1 MWKTLTPSSPTG
13 AGHTQTLSGR
23 RTTSSANA
31 LIGTDT
37 LSTSGLT
44 LHTRTRRNSS
54 WPTPRDFF
62 QELAHMAHRCTAS
75 AVAALFLTAGLLLS
89 ACQSTPPAKPVPVR
103 PTVVR
108 DVPAPLRGIVGS
120 NVTITGVEPVLVSGY
135 GLVVGLNGTGGGPL
149 PDRIRS
155 SMERV
160 IGLNGIGRAE
170 RNDDFATSGISP
182 AQLLRDK
189 NVAVVLVQAAIPP
202 GLPAGATFDVAVT
215 ALNASSLDGGRLWT
229 TDLQIGDPALVGG
242 VQTRKLASAAG
253 PVFINPFN
261 EPGKERSGVTRFV
274 GRILDGGVVKEPF
287 ALELRLDNPSHS
299 MARQIASALNE
310 RFPPGP
316 GDKMD
321 IARGRNDSIVGVTVP
336 SEYRKKPGEFLE
348 LALSVPIDAFTPSEE
363 LAKRVLDNI
372 KAQPALA
379 PRLSLCL
386 EGIGHPERTLPVIRS
401 LYDFSEMAPRFAGL
415 QAGARLGDVLA
426 APHLREL
433 ARNGAPTERVSAI
446 ELLADLGAGPTVD
459 QALKELLTEK
469 DLAIRAAAYEALMA
483 RAVKVQANRLG
494 QAQNMGTD
502 ATGRRLS
509 LAEIQMRA
517 EANVPPGLLQ
527 GVQRRAVAG
536 KFLLD
541 IVPYGEPMI
550 YITQQGQ
557 PRIVLF
563 GENLRIPRPLFV
575 AAWSGRLLI
584 ASDSEADAIRVRYQP
599 QETNTG
605 PVSPRSIVV
614 NGELPLLIE
623 SLARSAS
630 PQEGRP
636 GIGLSYSEIVGLLY
650 EFHQQ
655 RAMACSFVTERER
668 LQAQIYAAA
677 RSVERRD
684 RPETLKQKSE
694 VVVIEQPLA
703 PLGTPES
710 RPTDVP
716 PTLVPIPA
724 GGTNPESDSATPGT
738 RPE

>member
-1 MWKTLTPSSPTG
+1 MPY
-13 AGHTQTLSGR
+13 
-23 RTTSSANA
+23 
-31 LIGTDT
+31 
-37 LSTSGLT
+37 
-44 LHTRTRRNSS
+44 
-54 WPTPRDFF
+54 
-62 QELAHMAHRCTAS
+62 RCTALS
-75 AVAALFLTAGLLLS
+75 IATLLTLACLP
-89 ACQSTPPAKPVPVR
+89 ACQTTPTAKPKTVQ
-103 PTVVR
+103 PTVNR
-108 DVPAPLRGIVGS
+108 EVPAPLRGIVGS
-120 NVTITGVEPVLVSGY
+120 ATTITGVEPVLVSGY
-135 GLVVGLNGTGGGPL
+135 GLVVGLNGTGGGAL

-155 SMERV
+155 SMERTM
-160 IGLNGIGRAE
+160 GLQGIGRAE
-170 RNDDFATSGISP
+170 RNDDFATSGLSP

-242 VQTRKLASAAG
+242 VQTRKLASASG
-253 PVFINPFN
+253 PIFINPFN
-261 EPGKERSGVTRFV
+261 EPGKERTGITRFV
-274 GRILDGGVVKEPF
+274 GRILDGGVVREPF

-299 MARQIASALNE
+299 MARQIAAALNE

-316 GDKMD
+316 GDKTD
-321 IARGRNDSIVGVTVP
+321 IARGRNDSIVAVTVP
-336 SEYRKKPGEFLE
+336 NEYRKKPGDFLE
-348 LALSVPIDAFTPSEE
+348 LMLSVPIDAYTPSEE
-363 LAKRVLDNI
+363 LAKRTIDDI

-379 PRLSLCL
+379 PRLALCL
-386 EGIGHPERTLPVIRS
+386 EGIGRPDRTLPIIRS
-401 LYDFSEMAPRFAGL
+401 LYDFSELAPRLAGL

-433 ARNGAPTERVSAI
+433 AKSGAPGERTTAI

-469 DLAIRAAAYEALMA
+469 DLAIRAAAYEALMS
-483 RAVKVQANRLG
+483 RAVKVQANRIG
-494 QAQNMGTD
+494 QAQSFGTD
-502 ATGRRLS
+502 ANGRRLS

-527 GVQRRAVAG
+527 GVQRRAIGG

-541 IVPYGEPMI
+541 LVPFGDPMI

-557 PRIVLF
+557 PRVVLF
-563 GENLRIPRPLFV
+563 GENLEIPRPFLV

-584 ASDSEADAIRVRYQP
+584 ASDASGDPIRIRYQP
-599 QETNTG
+599 PESASG
-605 PVSPRSIVV
+605 PNAGPTSPRTITV
-614 NGELPLLIE
+614 NGGLPALIDA
-623 SLARSAS
+623 LARNPS
-630 PQEGRP
+630 PEESRP
-636 GIGLSYSEIVGLLY
+636 ALGLTYSEVVGVLY
-650 EFHQQ
+650 EIHQQ
-655 RAMACSFVTERER
+655 RALACAFVTERER

-703 PLGTPES
+703 PIGSPEA

-716 PTLVPIPA
+716 PTQVPIPMGDGNTTRDTA
-724 GGTNPESDSATPGT
+724 RPGT